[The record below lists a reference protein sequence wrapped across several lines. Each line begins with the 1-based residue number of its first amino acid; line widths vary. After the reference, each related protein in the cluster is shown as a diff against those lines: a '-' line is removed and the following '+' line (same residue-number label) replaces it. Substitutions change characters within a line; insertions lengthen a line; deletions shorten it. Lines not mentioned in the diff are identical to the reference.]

1 MASLYKYRN
10 LYYIAYKINGKRRII
25 STRLIYNAENKQK
38 AEKAFKKFA
47 KLEDSNKKKRKYG
60 PKVEKKNENILDL
73 KDASEMYFETINKG
87 KSGKT
92 DNHSRTFLVVFR
104 RFSEVISLETDIKKI
119 NHEDIQKFVKKI
131 RNEISN
137 ATVLTYLRYLKG
149 FFNYLV
155 EYEYII
161 KSPISKRVIPKSEI
175 KDIKI
180 FDSGSINLI
189 LDKANELNHNYYV
202 IYKFLLLTGLRPC
215 DIFELSAGQFN
226 FETRNITV
234 NISKTRRYIN
244 FPIYNELSE
253 FITKELPEISELPK
267 EQKIFSMYSVERIG
281 KVFRKILKELKLE
294 KESYNLKTFRK
305 TFASVFAEKGIGEG
319 DLADLLGHTSTNT
332 TRIYYKR
339 KNAAIIGKRLDAVNG
354 LDFC

>member
-10 LYYIAYKINGKRRII
+10 LYYIAYKLNGKRKIK
-25 STRLIYNAENKQK
+25 STGLIYNAENKPK
-38 AEKAFKKFA
+38 AEKAFKEFV
-47 KLEDSNKKKRKYG
+47 KLEDLNKKKIKYG
-60 PKVEKKNENILDL
+60 ALVVKKNANILVL
-73 KDASEMYFETINKG
+73 KDASEKYFETINKG
-87 KSGKT
+87 KSGNM
-92 DNHSRTFLVVFR
+92 DNHSRTFVVVFR
-104 RFSEVISLETDIKKI
+104 RFTEVVSPETDVK
-119 NHEDIQKFVKKI
+119 NVSQEDIHKFVKKI

-161 KSPISKRVIPKSEI
+161 KSPITKRVTPKSEI

-215 DIFELSAGQFN
+215 DIFELTAGHFN
-226 FETRNITV
+226 FDAMNITV
-234 NISKTRRYIN
+234 NISKTKRYIN
-244 FPIYNELSE
+244 FPIYNELAE
-253 FITKELPEISELPK
+253 FISKELPEISVLPK

-281 KVFRKILKELKLE
+281 KVFRQILKSLNLE

-354 LDFC
+354 LDIC